1 SLLVGIAFSLL
12 SVIGFLVNCIVL
24 YAISKGRLLY
34 KGVSQS
40 SSVYILSA
48 SSIAMD
54 NLMIAVHVVY
64 LIPAVFMQGCQ
75 SVSCFQTWLFSGGMR
90 DPAVV
95 FFSSFFLYC
104 WYYTTLSHILISLT
118 RLYAIVN
125 WKGSALTN
133 RKTVALVILVQVMS
147 LGGPVL
153 TQFVSPCCKISF
165 DYLIYT
171 YTYDVIEGVHNYSND
186 VVDVPF
192 EVLSSVCSFV
202 CYTIIIIY
210 MRWMARIGAREIA
223 SKRRHQEYVF
233 AMQFAAMA
241 TFYTVSW
248 ISFRVIPPLVGNST
262 EKWPHAIT
270 TSFVLLNS
278 FSNAFVY
285 LVNNAEAS

>member
-1 SLLVGIAFSLL
+1 
-12 SVIGFLVNCIVL
+12 FLVNCIVL
-24 YAISKGRLLY
+24 YAIIKGRLLY
-34 KGVSQS
+34 KGVKRS

-54 NLMIAVHVVY
+54 NFMIIVHVAY
-64 LIPAVFMQGCQ
+64 LIPAVFMQARTRSFIVQ
-75 SVSCFQTWLFSGGMR
+75 SWLFAGGMR

-125 WKGSALTN
+125 WKAAALTN
-133 RKTVALVILVQVMS
+133 QVTVALVILIQVMS
-147 LGGPVL
+147 LIGPVL
-153 TQFVSPCCKISF
+153 TQFVSPCCKVSF

-171 YTYDVIEGVHNYSND
+171 YTYDVIVGIHNYSND
-186 VVDVPF
+186 LVDVPF
-192 EVLSSVCSFV
+192 EVLSSGCSFV

-210 MRWMARIGAREIA
+210 MRWMGRIVSRQVA
-223 SKRRHQEYVF
+223 SRRRHKEYVY

-241 TFYTVSW
+241 TFYTISW
-248 ISFRVIPPLVGNST
+248 ISFRVIPILVGNSI
-262 EKWPHAIT
+262 EKWPHAVT

-278 FSNAFVY
+278 WSNAFVY